1 MIKIARKLICALM
14 CVVALAGC
22 CNKEKPKQQ
31 YVAELSNPYLSTLPS
46 SFNKRLDVSYQFQNT
61 LSKEGDFSTIDF
73 LHLEVYKDNT
83 MIGYKI
89 VTAKDTSYY
98 LKDGDYDMII
108 GRTDVPLNVAIKRGD
123 KLRIVGE
130 VHVHYVDDDSKD
142 TTLTDEIEYTVK

>member
-1 MIKIARKLICALM
+1 MIKILRKLICALL
-14 CVVALAGC
+14 CVVTLAGC
-22 CNKEKPKQQ
+22 SSKEKPKQ

-73 LHLEVYKDNT
+73 LHLEVYKDDT

-89 VTAKDTSYY
+89 VTAKNANDY
-98 LKDGDYDMII
+98 LKDGEYDMIL
-108 GRTDVPLNVAIKRGD
+108 GRTDVPLDVEVKRGD

-142 TTLTDEIEYTVK
+142 TTLTDEIEYKVK

>member
-1 MIKIARKLICALM
+1 MIKILRKLICALL
-14 CVVALAGC
+14 CVVTLVGC
-22 CNKEKPKQQ
+22 SSKEKPKQ

-73 LHLEVYKDNT
+73 LHLSVYKGDV

-89 VTAKDTSYY
+89 VTAKDTSYF

-108 GRTDVPLNVAIKRGD
+108 GRTDVPLDVEVKRGD

-142 TTLTDEIEYTVK
+142 TTLTDEIEYKVK

>member
-1 MIKIARKLICALM
+1 MFSFSR
-14 CVVALAGC
+14 
-22 CNKEKPKQQ
+22 
-31 YVAELSNPYLSTLPS
+31 AE
-46 SFNKRLDVSYQFQNT
+46 RQQFQNT

-73 LHLEVYKDNT
+73 LHLSVYKGDV

-108 GRTDVPLNVAIKRGD
+108 GRTDVPLDVEVKRGD

-142 TTLTDEIEYTVK
+142 TTLTDEIEYKVK

>member
-1 MIKIARKLICALM
+1 MLNNVRKLICALL
-14 CVVALAGC
+14 CVVTLAGC
-22 CNKEKPKQQ
+22 TNKEKPKQQ
-31 YVAELSNPYLSTLPS
+31 YVAELSNPYLSTLTS

-73 LHLEVYKDNT
+73 LHLEVYKDDV

-98 LKDGDYDMII
+98 LTDGDYDMII
-108 GRTDVPLNVAIKRGD
+108 GRTDIPLDIEIKRGD

-142 TTLTDEIEYTVK
+142 TTLTDEIEYKVK

>member
-1 MIKIARKLICALM
+1 MIKILRKLICALL
-14 CVVALAGC
+14 CVVTLAGC
-22 CNKEKPKQQ
+22 SNKEKSKQ

-73 LHLEVYKDNT
+73 LHLSVYKGDV

-89 VTAKDTSYY
+89 VTAKNANDY
-98 LKDGDYDMII
+98 LKDGEYDMIL
-108 GRTDVPLNVAIKRGD
+108 GRTDVPLDVEIKRGD

>member
-1 MIKIARKLICALM
+1 MIKILRKLICALL
-14 CVVALAGC
+14 CVVTLAGC
-22 CNKEKPKQQ
+22 SSKEKPKQ

-73 LHLEVYKDNT
+73 LHLSVYKGDV

>member
-1 MIKIARKLICALM
+1 M
-14 CVVALAGC
+14 CLVTLAGC
-22 CNKEKPKQQ
+22 SSKEKPKQ

-73 LHLEVYKDNT
+73 LHLSVYKGDT
-83 MIGYKI
+83 IIGYKI
-89 VTAKDTSYY
+89 VTAKDTSYF

-108 GRTDVPLNVAIKRGD
+108 GRTDVPLDVEVKRGD

-130 VHVHYVDDDSKD
+130 ANVFYANDESKN
-142 TTLTDEIEYTVK
+142 TTLTDEIEYRVK